1 MSPSNQ
7 SNRILIKQGRIID
20 PANKLDGVKDI
31 YIENGHIAEV
41 ADSIEQPKAEQV
53 IDANGLIVIPGVI
66 DLCARVR
73 EPGLEHK
80 ATILSETI
88 AASKAGI
95 TTLCCPPDTDPVIDE
110 TAVVDLINHGVNDAG
125 HSNIVCLGAMTSKL
139 KGEHLSEMA
148 ALKQAGCVGISNA
161 GKTITN
167 TLVLRRAFEY
177 AASHELTVFIEPN
190 DPYLSNN
197 GCAHEGA
204 VATRLGLPG
213 IPDAAES
220 TIIARDLEL
229 IAETGVRAH
238 FGRLSSARS
247 VSLIDQ
253 AQKQGLKVT
262 ADVAIHQLFLTDM
275 DLSTYN
281 SHCHV
286 LPPFRELRDRDI
298 LRMAVANGSIQAI
311 CSDHQ
316 PHEADAKLH
325 PFPATEPGI
334 SGLESLLPLTF
345 KLVTEDI
352 LSWSQAVAALTSAPA
367 EILGIDKG
375 HLSIG
380 AKADLAIIDPDQ
392 DWTLDTDSMLSSG
405 KNTPFNGW
413 GFEHQIRHTIINGQL
428 IK

>member
-1 MSPSNQ
+1 MSLSRN
-7 SNRILIKQGRIID
+7 ILIRQGRVID
-20 PANKLDGVKDI
+20 PANDLDAVKDI
-31 YIENGHIAEV
+31 YIKNGHIV
-41 ADSIEQPKAEQV
+41 AIDDKIEHDSAIEAHE
-53 IDANGLIVIPGVI
+53 IDATGMIVIPGVI
-66 DLCARVR
+66 DLCARMR

-80 ATILSETI
+80 ATIKSETI

-110 TAVVDLINHGVNDAG
+110 TAVVDLINQGVTDAA
-125 HSNIVCLGAMTSKL
+125 HSHIVCLGALTSKL

-148 ALKQAGCVGISNA
+148 ALKQAGCVGVSNA
-161 GKTITN
+161 SNPITN
-167 TLVLRRAFEY
+167 TLILRRALEY
-177 AASHELTVFIEPN
+177 ASSHDLTVFIEPN
-190 DPYLSNN
+190 DPYLSNQ

-204 VATRLGLPG
+204 IATRLGLPG

-229 IAETGVRAH
+229 IAELDARVH

-247 VSLIDQ
+247 IALIEQ

-262 ADVAIHQLFLTDM
+262 ADVAVHQLFLSEM

-286 LPPFRELRDRDI
+286 LPPFRELRDRDV
-298 LRMAVANGSIQAI
+298 LRHAIASGVVQAI

-316 PHEADAKLH
+316 PHEDDAKLH
-325 PFPATEPGI
+325 PFPASEPGI
-334 SGLESLLPLTF
+334 SGLETLLPLTL
-345 KLVTEDI
+345 KLVSENV
-352 LSWSQAVAALTSAPA
+352 LSWDRAIASLTSAPA
-367 EILGIDKG
+367 NILGINKG

-380 AKADLAIIDPDQ
+380 ASADIAIIDPMS
-392 DWTLDTDSMLSSG
+392 DWSLEADKMKSQG
-405 KNTPFNGW
+405 KNTPFLGW
-413 GFEHQIRHTIINGQL
+413 NFEHRIQQTIIGGRL

>member
-1 MSPSNQ
+1 MKPS
-7 SNRILIKQGRIID
+7 SAILIKQGRLID
-20 PANKLDGVKDI
+20 PANQLDAVKDI
-31 YIENGHIAEV
+31 YIENGLIIAIDDHIDQAKNSAVQE
-41 ADSIEQPKAEQV
+41 
-53 IDANGLIVIPGVI
+53 IDAKGLIIMPGII
-66 DLCARVR
+66 DLCARLR

-80 ATILSETI
+80 ATIRSETI

-110 TAVVDLINHGVNDAG
+110 KSVVDLINHGVKHAG
-125 HSNIVCLGAMTSKL
+125 HSHIVCLGAMTSKL

-148 ALKQAGCVGISNA
+148 ALKAAGCVGISNA
-161 GKTITN
+161 SQPITN
-167 TLVLRRAFEY
+167 TLVLRRALEY
-177 AASHELTVFIEPN
+177 ARSHDLTVFIEPN
-190 DPYLSNN
+190 EPYLSNH

-229 IAETGVRAH
+229 VAAIGARVH

-247 VSLIDQ
+247 IALIQQ
-253 AQKQGLKVT
+253 AQQQGLKVS
-262 ADVAIHQLFLTDM
+262 ADVAIHQLFLTEM

-298 LRMAVANGSIQAI
+298 LRQAVASGVVQAI

-316 PHEADAKLH
+316 PHEEDAKLH

-334 SGLESLLPLTF
+334 SGLDTLLPLTF
-345 KLVTEDI
+345 KLVTENI
-352 LSWSQAVAALTSAPA
+352 LDWSQAVTALTSAPA
-367 EILGIDKG
+367 KILGIDKG

-380 AKADLAIIDPDQ
+380 ACADLAIINPNK
-392 DWTLDTDSMLSSG
+392 DWTLETTKMKSQG
-405 KNTPFNGW
+405 KNTPFLGW
-413 GFEHQIRHTIINGQL
+413 NFENQVVHTIISGQL

>member
-1 MSPSNQ
+1 MNQPSG
-7 SNRILIKQGRIID
+7 ILIKQGRLID
-20 PANKLDGVKDI
+20 PANQLDAVKDI
-31 YIENGHIAEV
+31 YLENGRVIAI
-41 ADSIEQPKAEQV
+41 DDHIEQSKTAAAEE
-53 IDANGLIVIPGVI
+53 IDARGLIVMPGII

-80 ATILSETI
+80 ATIKTETI

-110 TAVVDLINHGVNDAG
+110 KAVVDLINHGVKNAA
-125 HSNIVCLGAMTSKL
+125 HSHIVCLGAMTSKL

-148 ALKQAGCVGISNA
+148 ALKAAGCVGISNA
-161 GKTITN
+161 SRPITN
-167 TLVLRRAFEY
+167 TLVLRRALEY
-177 AASHELTVFIEPN
+177 ASSHDLTVFIEPN
-190 DPYLSNN
+190 DPYLSNH

-220 TIIARDLEL
+220 TVIARDLEL
-229 IAETGVRAH
+229 IAEIGARVH
-238 FGRLSSARS
+238 FGRISSARS
-247 VSLIDQ
+247 IGLIEQ

-262 ADVAIHQLFLTDM
+262 ADVAIHQLFLTEM

-286 LPPFRELRDRDI
+286 LPPFRELRDRDA
-298 LRMAVANGSIQAI
+298 LRYAVANGIVQAI

-316 PHEADAKLH
+316 PHEEDAKLH

-334 SGLESLLPLTF
+334 SGLETLLPLTL
-345 KLVTEDI
+345 KLVSENI
-352 LSWSQAVAALTSAPA
+352 LSWQQAVTSLTIAPGK
-367 EILGIDKG
+367 ILGIDKG

-380 AKADLAIIDPDQ
+380 AVADLAIINPDK
-392 DWTLDTDSMLSSG
+392 DWTLEAETMKSQG
-405 KNTPFNGW
+405 KNTPFLGW
-413 GFEHQIRHTIINGQL
+413 HFQHQLAHTIINGQL
-428 IK
+428 IR

>member
-1 MSPSNQ
+1 MSL
-7 SNRILIKQGRIID
+7 SNRLLIKQGRVID
-20 PANKLDGVKDI
+20 PANNLDAVKDI
-31 YIENGHIAEV
+31 YIENGHVSA
-41 ADSIEQPKAEQV
+41 IEDHIDEPKAEQQ
-53 IDANGLIVIPGVI
+53 IDASGLIVMPGVI

-80 ATILSETI
+80 ATIESETK
-88 AASKAGI
+88 AASAAGI

-110 TAVVDLINHGVNDAG
+110 TAVVDLINHGVKKAA
-125 HSNIVCLGAMTSKL
+125 HSHIVCLGAMTSKL

-148 ALKQAGCVGISNA
+148 ALKKAGCVGVSNA
-161 GKTITN
+161 SSTITN
-167 TLVLRRAFEY
+167 TLILRRAFEY
-177 AASHELTVFIEPN
+177 AASNDLTVFIEPN
-190 DPYLSNN
+190 DPYLSNH

-229 IAETGVRAH
+229 IAEIGVKAH

-247 VSLIDQ
+247 ISLIEA

-262 ADVAIHQLFLTDM
+262 ADVAIHQLYLTEM

-286 LPPFRELRDRDI
+286 LPPFRELRDRDV
-298 LRMAVANGSIQAI
+298 LRMALANGTIQAV

-316 PHEADAKLH
+316 PHEEDAKLH

-334 SGLESLLPLTF
+334 SGLESLLPLTL
-345 KLVTEDI
+345 KLVSENVLD
-352 LSWSQAVAALTSAPA
+352 WPQAVAALTIEPA
-367 EILGIDKG
+367 RILGIDKG
-375 HLSIG
+375 HLSID
-380 AKADLAIIDPDQ
+380 AVADITIVNPES
-392 DWTLDTDSMLSSG
+392 DWTMESQNMLSQG
-405 KNTPFNGW
+405 KNTPFLGW
-413 GFEHQIRHTIINGQL
+413 GFEHQVTNTIIGGQL

>member
-1 MSPSNQ
+1 MTSG
-7 SNRILIKQGRIID
+7 RILIRQGRVID
-20 PANKLDGVKDI
+20 PANNIDTVKDI
-31 YIENGHIAEV
+31 YIENGHIAEIS
-41 ADSIEQPKAEQV
+41 DQIQQPKAEQV
-53 IDANGLIVIPGVI
+53 IAANGCLVIPGVI

-73 EPGLEHK
+73 QPGLEHK
-80 ATILSETI
+80 ATIKSETT
-88 AASKAGI
+88 AASSAGI

-110 TAVVDLINHGVNDAG
+110 TAVVDLINHGVKNAA

-148 ALKQAGCVGISNA
+148 ALKNAGCVGISNA
-161 GKTITN
+161 SKPITN

-177 AASHELTVFIEPN
+177 AASHDLTVFIQPN
-190 DPYLSNN
+190 DAYLSNS

-229 IAETGVRAH
+229 IAEIGLRAH
-238 FGRLSSARS
+238 FGRLSSAHS
-247 VSLIDQ
+247 VNLIEQ
-253 AQKQGLKVT
+253 AQNRGLDVT

-286 LPPFRELRDRDI
+286 LPPFRELRDRDL
-298 LRMAVANGSIQAI
+298 LRHAVKHGVIQAV

-316 PHEADAKLH
+316 PHEEDAKLH

-334 SGLESLLPLTF
+334 SGLESLLPLMF
-345 KLVTEDI
+345 KLVSEDVI
-352 LSWSQAVAALTSAPA
+352 SLEQAVASLTSNPA
-367 EILGIDKG
+367 DILGIDKG
-375 HLSIG
+375 HLSVG
-380 AKADLAIIDPDQ
+380 AIADITVVDPEQ
-392 DWTLDTDSMLSSG
+392 HWTLSSDSMLSQG
-405 KNTPFNGW
+405 KNTPFLGW
-413 GFEHQIRHTIINGQL
+413 DFEHQVKHTIISGQL
-428 IK
+428 MK

>member
-1 MSPSNQ
+1 MSL
-7 SNRILIKQGRIID
+7 SNRILIKQARVID
-20 PANKLDGVKDI
+20 PANKLDAIKDI
-31 YIENGHIAEV
+31 YIENGHISDI
-41 ADSIEQPKAEQV
+41 ADQIDQPKAQRV
-53 IDANGLIVIPGVI
+53 IDAADHIVIPGVI

-80 ATILSETI
+80 ATIQSETI

-110 TAVVDLINHGVNDAG
+110 AAVVELINHGVKKAA
-125 HSNIVCLGAMTSKL
+125 HSHIVCLGAMTSKL

-148 ALKQAGCVGISNA
+148 ALKRAGCVGISNA
-161 GKTITN
+161 SRTITN
-167 TLVLRRAFEY
+167 TLVIRRAFEY

-190 DPYLSNN
+190 DPFLSNH

-229 IAETGVRAH
+229 IAEIGVSAH

-247 VSLIDQ
+247 ISLIEQ
-253 AQKQGLKVT
+253 AQQQGLNVT
-262 ADVAIHQLFLTDM
+262 ADVAVHQLFLTDM

-298 LRMAVANGSIQAI
+298 LRQAVANGTIQAI

-316 PHEADAKLH
+316 PHEEDAKLH
-325 PFPATEPGI
+325 AFPSTEPGI
-334 SGLESLLPLTF
+334 SGLESLLPLTL
-345 KLVTEDI
+345 KLVSENI
-352 LSWSQAVAALTSAPA
+352 LSWSDAIAKLTSEPA
-367 EILGIDKG
+367 KILGINKG

-380 AKADLAIIDPDQ
+380 AVADLAIIDPNEH
-392 DWTLDTDSMLSSG
+392 WTMNNERILSQG
-405 KNTPFNGW
+405 KNTPFLGW
-413 GFEHQIRHTIINGQL
+413 DFEHQVKQTIIAGQ
-428 IK
+428 IIE